1 MFSSKEI
8 CSTLTQPSQFSG
20 HETLRMLLKY
30 FFLLSRAQEHVTGD
44 FPVYCSSPSVSRL
57 PYTVPIYTIQPLCLR
72 SQLVFQREPQTH
84 LYNTHTHTKS
94 ELLCISY
101 NEIKPVLFL
110 ERHIFPPMG
119 RTTQKFKLELP
130 VSLLNMKLK
139 QGELTVCHKQLST
152 SSCHDLYIYL
162 L

>member
-84 LYNTHTHTKS
+84 LYNTHTHTQNQS
-94 ELLCISY
+94 CYVLVTMRLNRFCFQNGIFFPQWEEPHRSSNQSY
-101 NEIKPVLFL
+101 
-110 ERHIFPPMG
+110 RFP
-119 RTTQKFKLELP
+119 
-130 VSLLNMKLK
+130 
-139 QGELTVCHKQLST
+139 C
-152 SSCHDLYIYL
+152 
-162 L
+162 